1 MSLPIAAVL
10 FAAAITPGP
19 NNLVVMSAAVR
30 GGLRGAIAPIVG
42 IVAGTLALVLA
53 VQLGLN
59 VVLAQWPSA
68 VHVFRFLAAGLL
80 LYLGVRIALSGW
92 FSASPDPEEDRH
104 GQPAG
109 NLKLLAAMLALQVVN
124 PTTWVLAATVGTTY
138 ASQEGG
144 SLVTLAALTVGVP
157 SLCLAIW
164 AVGGLALAPLMKRT
178 VPRRI
183 FVVGAGGILI
193 GFAVLLPISGM

>member
-1 MSLPIAAVL
+1 MILSIAAVL

-30 GGLRGAIAPIVG
+30 GGMRGAIAPIVG

-124 PTTWVLAATVGTTY
+124 PKTWVLAATVGTTY

-164 AVGGLALAPLMKRT
+164 AVCGLALAPLMKRT